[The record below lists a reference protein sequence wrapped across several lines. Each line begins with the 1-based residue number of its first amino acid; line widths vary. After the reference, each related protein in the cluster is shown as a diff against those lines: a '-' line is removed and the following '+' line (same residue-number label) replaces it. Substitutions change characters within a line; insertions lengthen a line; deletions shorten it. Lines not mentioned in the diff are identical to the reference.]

1 MNRIFTLLAFFILP
15 FIVQAQQQPAIRGVV
30 YDTASKHG
38 LAYATVSIV
47 NAKDSTL
54 VTFTRA
60 DSTGKFRF
68 GPLGKGKYLLSS
80 SYVGFVPVWKPL
92 NIETDGQLVEM
103 GNIAMTDI
111 LSSGDVTV
119 TARRP
124 PVTISG
130 DTVEF
135 NTENFKTQPNAV
147 VEDML
152 KKMPGITVDNDGT
165 VRMNGQ
171 KINRVLVNG
180 KEFFTGDPK
189 MATKNLDADAVDK
202 VQVFDKKSDRAEFT
216 GVDDGQSEKTI
227 NLKLKKDRNHALFGK
242 VSAAAGT
249 ESRWDGQT
257 NINKFN
263 GDQQLSFI
271 GMANNTNR
279 QGFSI
284 SDILNFTGELSRGMR
299 SGGGGIVINTGGP
312 GGDNNGLP
320 VTGAGQNAQGVAT
333 TYAGGINFN
342 DTWNK
347 KTDFNASGMGSNIDL
362 LTNRT
367 TNRRFG
373 FNGGGSDY
381 EEERTSNTARN
392 SRQQRVNMMIDSKID
407 SFNAIKFTPSFT
419 TQQVDSR
426 TTTSYLQQNL
436 KGVKLSE
443 GTTDNSTHSDAFN
456 FGGTALF
463 RKRFQ
468 KKGRT
473 ISSQVTLAY
482 NDSKQDGSVNN
493 LFRNYVGGV
502 ARPDSVVD
510 QRNRRE
516 AITRGFGANI
526 VYTEPVGKKSL
537 LEFSGFYN
545 TNVGDAKRLTY
556 DYGKSSGKYDQFNAA
571 QSNDFKSDYSYGGGS
586 LSFRSNQ
593 KMFNYTIGTT
603 LQEAKLNSYNNTTG
617 TAIRQSFTDAL
628 PSASLTY
635 KIASSRSLS
644 LNYSTSTTQ
653 PSTTQLQPVADV
665 TDPTNTYIGNP
676 NLKRSYAQSISLNY
690 FSTNMY
696 TQRNFFAFI
705 SASKTDNAIT
715 NSDSL
720 VNTGG
725 SNLRISSPVNVSGN
739 YMLFGSINA
748 GFPMKKLKSR
758 LDIGIGTNFIHNN
771 SFISGKP
778 NVIENMSLSPNL
790 TYNFYLEGKM
800 DINANARLNISK
812 ATYSAQPQINS
823 NYLQQVYGFDM
834 TNYLPWGLVLN
845 NNFNYTVNSGRADGF
860 NTSVGYWNASIAKS
874 FMKNKRAEIK
884 LTAFDILKQNQ
895 GISRNANQNYVED
908 TRYNVLQQ
916 YFTLGFTFSLNKA
929 GNTANGARIVTR
941 TIGG

>member
-1 MNRIFTLLAFFILP
+1 MNRIFTLLVFFLLP
-15 FIVQAQQQPAIRGVV
+15 FIIHAQQQPAIRGVV

-60 DSTGKFRF
+60 DSTGKFKF
-68 GPLGKGKYLLSS
+68 GPLEKGKYLLSS
-80 SYVGFVPVWKPL
+80 SYVGFVPVWKSL
-92 NIETDGQLVEM
+92 NIETDGQLVEL
-103 GNIAMTDI
+103 GNIAMTDV

-227 NLKLKKDRNHALFGK
+227 NLKLKKDRNHATFGK
-242 VSAAAGT
+242 VAAAAGT
-249 ESRWDGQT
+249 EGRWDGQT

-299 SGGGGIVINTGGP
+299 SGGGGIVINTGG

-320 VTGAGQNAQGVAT
+320 VTGAGGQAAPGVAT

-362 LTNRT
+362 LTNRIS
-367 TNRRFG
+367 NKRVSFPGNEYDEIR
-373 FNGGGSDY
+373 S
-381 EEERTSNTARN
+381 SNTARN
-392 SRQQRVNMMIDSKID
+392 SKQQRVNMMIDSKID
-407 SFNAIKFTPSFT
+407 SFNSIKFTPSFT
-419 TQQVDSR
+419 TQQIDTR
-426 TTTSYLQQNL
+426 AQTSFVQKNL
-436 KGVKLSE
+436 EGVKLIE
-443 GTTDNSTHSDAFN
+443 GTTDNSTHSDAVN

-463 RKRFQ
+463 RKRFA

-482 NDSKQDGSVNN
+482 NDSKQDGSVYNVY
-493 LFRNYVGGV
+493 RKYSSGV
-502 ARPDSVVD
+502 ALPDSIVD

-516 AITRGFGANI
+516 AITRGFGANVI
-526 VYTEPVGKKSL
+526 YTEPVGKKSL
-537 LEFSGFYN
+537 LEFTGFYN
-545 TNVGDAKRLTY
+545 TNVGDAKRITY
-556 DYGKSSGKYDQFNAA
+556 DYGKSSGKYDQFNTT
-571 QSNDFKSDYSYGGGS
+571 QSNDFKSDYSFTGGS
-586 LSFRSNQ
+586 IGFRSNQ
-593 KMFNYTIGTT
+593 KSFSYTIGGS
-603 LQEAKLNSYNNTTG
+603 LQEAKLSSFNNTNATV
-617 TAIRQSFTDAL
+617 IRQSFTDVL
-628 PSASLTY
+628 PNASFNY
-635 KIASSRSLS
+635 KLASSRSIS

-653 PSTTQLQPVADV
+653 PSTTQLQPVYDL
-665 TDPTNTYIGNP
+665 TDPLNQYVGNP
-676 NLKRSYAQSISLNY
+676 NLKRSYAQSVSLNY

-705 SASKTDNAIT
+705 SATKTDNAIT
-715 NSDSL
+715 NADIQ
-720 VNTGG
+720 TGAG
-725 SNLRISSPVNVSGN
+725 QARISSPVNVSGN

-748 GFPMKKLKSR
+748 GFPMKKIKSR
-758 LDIGIGTNFIHNN
+758 LDIGIGTNFLHNN
-771 SFISGKP
+771 SFVNGLPNAIENFSVSP
-778 NVIENMSLSPNL
+778 NV

-812 ATYSAQPQINS
+812 ATFSAQPKSNS

-834 TNYLPWGLVLN
+834 TNYLPWGLVVN
-845 NNFNYTVNSGRADGF
+845 NNFAYTINSGRADGF
-860 NTSVGYWNASIAKS
+860 NTSIGYWNASVAKS
-874 FMKNKRAEIK
+874 FLKNKRAEIK
-884 LTAFDILKQNQ
+884 LSAFDLLKQNQ
-895 GISRNANQNYVED
+895 GISRSANQNFVED
-908 TRYNVLQQ
+908 ARYNVLQQ

-929 GNTANGARIVTR
+929 GNTATGARVVTR
-941 TIGG
+941 IIGG